1 MKKVYEFNITIA
13 GEGSSVD
20 EAFQNALDTFKENP
34 EIAIQEE
41 VIYVVRKEEVGEEV
55 KDPD

>member
-1 MKKVYEFNITIA
+1 MKKIYDFNITIA
-13 GEGSSVD
+13 GEGLSVD

-41 VIYVVRKEEVGEEV
+41 VIYVVRKEEAGEEN
-55 KDPD
+55 KNPN